1 MMEFMQLNWLGLF
14 EKMVEHFTVSMS
26 ALLLGVVV
34 AVPLGI
40 LLVRYKKIAQFV
52 VSICSILQT
61 IPSLAL
67 LAIMVPLLGVGK
79 TPAIL
84 ALFIYSLLPILRNT
98 YLGMMSVDSNLLDA
112 AKGMGMTPTQVIL
125 KVQCPLALQVIMSG
139 VRLSAVYVIGW
150 ATIASYV
157 GAGGLG
163 DYIFAGMNNFNF
175 SLLIA
180 ATVLVTLLAL
190 GTDFLLAKC
199 EVKLTPTVLKRKQVS
214 S

>member
-1 MMEFMQLNWLGLF
+1 MIEFVQANGMGLLN
-14 EKMVEHFTVSMS
+14 KMVEHLTVSLV
-26 ALLLGVVV
+26 ALCLGVIV

-40 LLVRYKKIAQFV
+40 FIVRYKKLAQGV
-52 VSICSILQT
+52 VSFCSILQT

-67 LAIMVPLLGVGK
+67 LAIMVPLFGVGK

-84 ALFIYSLLPILRNT
+84 ALFVYSLLPILRNT
-98 YLGMMSVDSNLLDA
+98 YLGMMSVDKNLLDA
-112 AKGMGMTPTQVIL
+112 AKGMGMTQTQVIL
-125 KVQCPLALQVIMSG
+125 KVQLPLALQVIMSG

-175 SLLIA
+175 GFIIS

-190 GTDFLLAKC
+190 GTDFVLARL
-199 EVKLTPTVLKRKQVS
+199 EVKLTPRVLIRKQGGV
-214 S
+214 